1 MINYKNRTLFKINII
16 DVLIMYK
23 NLPPLKS
30 LKAFESTA
38 RQMSFNLAAKELF
51 VTQSAISHQI
61 RLLETFLGK
70 KMFIRQGKV
79 LSLSKAGIEYF
90 PIVHRIFSSL
100 DLASAK
106 AMGQVAGATRLAV
119 PSSFALKCLIPR
131 LPDFRK
137 LHPEIDLR
145 LKMMTEMELDLDL
158 LGVDCAISIRYNNPL
173 YNFTHLNSEDWFPVC
188 SPEIFH
194 QFSQLPLK
202 EAIQTYPLLED
213 EHQNEWHRL
222 FTKLGITHSSNQPI
236 HYFSHIILLQQAAIE
251 GQGLALS
258 SKMLADDD
266 IKAGRLVRIPIDL
279 ETTTD
284 SFTHLYFCSA
294 KDRQYDAPIL
304 ALQKWLKNT
313 FSQ

>member
-1 MINYKNRTLFKINII
+1 MHKH
-16 DVLIMYK
+16 
-23 NLPPLKS
+23 LPPLKP
-30 LKAFESTA
+30 LRAFESTA
-38 RQMSFNLAAKELF
+38 RHMSFSLAAKELF

-61 RLLETFLGK
+61 RLLEQFLGK

-79 LSLSKAGIEYF
+79 LSLSSAGSEYF
-90 PIVHRIFSSL
+90 STVQRIFGAL

-106 AMGQVAGATRLAV
+106 AMGQVSGATRLAV

-131 LPDFRK
+131 LPEFRK

-173 YNFTHLNSEDWFPVC
+173 YNFTHLNSEDWFPIC
-188 SPEIFH
+188 SPEIFKE
-194 QFSQLPLK
+194 FSQLPLT
-202 EAIQTYPLLED
+202 EAIQKYPLLEG
-213 EHQNEWHRL
+213 EHQSEWHRL
-222 FTKLGITHSSNQPI
+222 FTKLGISHSENQPV

-258 SKMLADDD
+258 SKMLAADD

-279 ETTTD
+279 KTTPD

-294 KDRQYDAPIL
+294 KDRQYDVAIV
-304 ALQKWLKNT
+304 ALQRWLKET